1 MVWTQVRTQPPPHA
15 SLADTNA
22 RRTDNIAPPVAAC
35 LGDLVTLLLLGAVS
49 TVNIV
54 LIDTPLALIILIVV
68 AIAAVGWAIVT
79 RRNAAVSHLL
89 LEGWVPLFAAMIISC
104 GTGIV
109 LDLFVSRYDGFAL
122 LAAVIPRLLLTGF
135 TFCQPFLVDATVT
148 WVGNRDAALD
158 SGKGLIAAFAI
169 VYTGMAVSCVP
180 AWVER
185 TCVPA

>member
-1 MVWTQVRTQPPPHA
+1 MLMRRRYSSSGTTHHEEQTSSRR
-15 SLADTNA
+15 SLTRPNA
-22 RRTDNIAPPVAAC
+22 IIDNIAPPVAAC

-54 LIDTPLALIILIVV
+54 LIDTPLALIILITV
-68 AIAAVGWAIVT
+68 ATSAVGWAIVT

-122 LAAVIPRLLLTGF
+122 LAAVIGGKLFPR
-135 TFCQPFLVDATVT
+135 
-148 WVGNRDAALD
+148 
-158 SGKGLIAAFAI
+158 
-169 VYTGMAVSCVP
+169 
-180 AWVER
+180 
-185 TCVPA
+185 